1 MPCEAIG
8 AARFAET
15 RLVCETR
22 RSQSRRAARHP
33 RAGLGLGGRQ
43 ARLKGAWRRCLKTA
57 SQRFR
62 PERTN
67 SNVRPN
73 ASTRGEVFGR
83 AGLRLTSIDGEVRHP
98 AWSRNRNRLTR
109 QWRPGETGMC
119 HRAVSF
125 PDPLHLLGY
134 PLIGFRAEAKSDRLP
149 QKRKRLADQNLL
161 APNPERW

>member
-22 RSQSRRAARHP
+22 RWPSRRAARP
-33 RAGLGLGGRQ
+33 A
-43 ARLKGAWRRCLKTA
+43 
-57 SQRFR
+57 
-62 PERTN
+62 
-67 SNVRPN
+67 
-73 ASTRGEVFGR
+73 R